1 MSIKKHNDMAT
12 AFQEIVQKVQAT
24 ETYDKEVVRAEI
36 SDQIH
41 ALMERQKVKPSDL
54 ARRLGKSRAYITK
67 VLQGNA
73 NFTIDSLVQIARALG
88 CKYTPVL
95 VPRNVWNEV
104 EKIRLSATA
113 DVDRDLATPDSAQEY
128 EDFVSIDN

>member
-1 MSIKKHNDMAT
+1 MPT
-12 AFQEIVQKVQAT
+12 TFQEILSKVQAT

-41 ALMERQKVKPSDL
+41 FLMERQKVKPSEL

-88 CKYTPVL
+88 CKYAPVL
-95 VPRNVWNEV
+95 VPLNVWNEV
-104 EKIRLSATA
+104 QQIRLSATA
-113 DVDRDLATPDSAQEY
+113 DVGRDAAVPDSAQEY
-128 EDFVSIDN
+128 EEFVSMDN